1 MRVLIIFDFEIISK
15 KYWSIFF
22 AIILIFFSF
31 ELKDINNSQLY
42 NSIYNKFVSD
52 NFFSEGNEKCDILD
66 PIYMMASRL
75 KEPPVNICKNGE
87 SEHICFKNSHYDNY
101 NKLYRKPYG
110 VICMMKNFT
119 LDPLKSTQ
127 TNYIYKGPIDHNTK
141 GSPILSQGFFSMN
154 CKLKNKF
161 RQYPKMYKNYF
172 NAWNYIEEEN
182 NEKLEELAPG
192 KTILFMIRNQD
203 SPNIFHGFS
212 ELINALS
219 MIYLFNLKPEKVQ
232 IVFLESMT
240 LNEEPFYD
248 IYTNI
253 LCRGSEPIYIK
264 NLNKRY
270 HITSAINVPISY
282 DSPLFLKIIC
292 PNCKY
297 SIKTYKIINYLIDK
311 YLNISEFNDLFIND
325 KETFFYPKKV
335 IQNHKLNIN
344 FIKNI
349 TIQWRK
355 VWPKGRKNQKRVLG
369 NGPELAIKLAS
380 FLPNDY
386 LLRLVDTASLNII
399 EQISIM
405 KKTDYFIGVHG
416 AGLSLSI
423 FLPKKSIFQEILPYK
438 KNKLLLLMSKLSGH
452 QSFSDVIQNKIKI
465 IGKSE
470 YIYFDENDFVKNIKK
485 NMKESNFIN

>member
-1 MRVLIIFDFEIISK
+1 MKFLIIFNLSIISK

-22 AIILIFFSF
+22 AIIFIVLSLQSK
-31 ELKDINNSQLY
+31 EYNPSQLY
-42 NSIYNKFVSD
+42 NSIYNKFTSD
-52 NFFSEGNEKCDILD
+52 NFFSEGNFKCDVLD
-66 PIYMMASRL
+66 PIYMMGARL
-75 KEPPVNICKNGE
+75 KEPPLNICKNGE
-87 SEHICFKNSHYDNY
+87 SEHICYKSSHYDNY

-110 VICMMKNFT
+110 VICLMKNFT
-119 LDPLKSTQ
+119 VDPFKSTQ
-127 TNYIYKGPIDHNTK
+127 TNYIYKGPIDHTTK
-141 GSPILSQGFFSMN
+141 GSPLLSKGFFSMN

-161 RQYPKMYKNYF
+161 SKNYF
-172 NAWNYIEEEN
+172 NAWDYIEG
-182 NEKLEELAPG
+182 EKNDDQFEELAPG
-192 KTILFMIRNQD
+192 KTILFIIRNQD

-219 MIYLFNLKPEKVQ
+219 MIYLFNLDPEEIQ

-240 LNEEPFYD
+240 FKEEPFYD

-253 LCRGSEPIYIK
+253 ISRGSEPIYIK
-264 NLNKRY
+264 NLNKKY

-297 SIKTYKIINYLIDK
+297 SIKTYKIVNYLINK
-311 YLNISEFNDLFIND
+311 YMNISEFNDLFISDN
-325 KETFFYPKKV
+325 ETFYYPKKV
-335 IQNHKLNIN
+335 IQNYKLNIN
-344 FIKNI
+344 FTKNI

-355 VWPKGRKNQKRVLG
+355 VWPKGRNNQKRILG
-369 NGPELAIKLAS
+369 NGPELAIKLES
-380 FLPNDY
+380 FLPDNY
-386 LLRLVDTASLNII
+386 LLRLVDTASLTII

-423 FLPKKSIFQEILPYK
+423 FMPKQSIFQEILPYK

-452 QSFSDVIQNKIKI
+452 QSFSDIIKNKIKMI
-465 IGKSE
+465 DRNE
-470 YIYFDENDFVKNIKK
+470 YIYFDENDFIKK
-485 NMKESNFIN
+485 VKKHMKESNFIN